1 MLKDIEYK
9 SYPLLYVDDE
19 ELALQSFKLQ
29 FSHDFTIYTASNS
42 EEALQIIHMEEIAV
56 VITDQRMPKVS
67 GVELLKQVKSTHP
80 DVVRILMTA
89 YTDLEVVIQAIND
102 GNVYRYV
109 SKPYN
114 EDEVRGTIRQAIEH
128 YYLVKERERLYA
140 EKVETMRKIARAN
153 RLSAMGIMAAGMAH
167 EINNP
172 LVAISTF
179 LQMLPHKYAEPSK
192 DREYWEELYGV
203 AVREVERIRQLVH
216 QLLSYSKTAQSE
228 KFEPASLNEILQ
240 EMVVFIENEAKKKG
254 VNIKREFS
262 SDLPAGMMDRNRM
275 KQVFLNILLNAVQ
288 ATDRG
293 GTIAVASRYIIEDSE
308 NQFLQVTISDT
319 GSGISE
325 NNLEKLFT
333 PFFTTKESEGSG
345 LGLMTSHHIVDEH
358 RGTIDVKSELGK
370 GTTFTIQLPLD
381 PHRYDRRKV
390 NRHKAFPSD
399 L

>member
-1 MLKDIEYK
+1 
-9 SYPLLYVDDE
+9 
-19 ELALQSFKLQ
+19 
-29 FSHDFTIYTASNS
+29 
-42 EEALQIIHMEEIAV
+42 
-56 VITDQRMPKVS
+56 
-67 GVELLKQVKSTHP
+67 
-80 DVVRILMTA
+80 
-89 YTDLEVVIQAIND
+89 
-102 GNVYRYV
+102 
-109 SKPYN
+109 
-114 EDEVRGTIRQAIEH
+114 
-128 YYLVKERERLYA
+128 
-140 EKVETMRKIARAN
+140 
-153 RLSAMGIMAAGMAH
+153 
-167 EINNP
+167 
-172 LVAISTF
+172 
-179 LQMLPHKYAEPSK
+179 
-192 DREYWEELYGV
+192 
-203 AVREVERIRQLVH
+203 LVH

-228 KFEPASLNEILQ
+228 KFEPVSLNEILQ

-370 GTTFTIQLPLD
+370 GATFTIQLPLD